1 MGLVTV
7 IVIQIIAI
15 TINDHFGDNDGDC
28 DDDGAGIVGDNG
40 DGEGN
45 EVDGKQESRRVAS
58 VLARFMLKLEGEP
71 ALKCERRNTG

>member
-1 MGLVTV
+1 MDG
-7 IVIQIIAI
+7 
-15 TINDHFGDNDGDC
+15 FGDSDC
-28 DDDGAGIVGDNG
+28 DLDIVGDNG

>member
-1 MGLVTV
+1 MD
-7 IVIQIIAI
+7 A
-15 TINDHFGDNDGDC
+15 FGDSDC
-28 DDDGAGIVGDNG
+28 DLDIVGDNG

>member
-1 MGLVTV
+1 MKNADGVEIAFIAV
-7 IVIQIIAI
+7 I
-15 TINDHFGDNDGDC
+15 TLRC
-28 DDDGAGIVGDNG
+28 IVGDNG